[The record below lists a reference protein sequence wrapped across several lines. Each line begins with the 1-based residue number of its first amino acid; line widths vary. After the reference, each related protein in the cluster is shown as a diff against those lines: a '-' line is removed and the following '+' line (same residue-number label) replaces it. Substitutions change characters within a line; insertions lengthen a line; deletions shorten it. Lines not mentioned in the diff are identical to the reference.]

1 MILKI
6 REHQPEEREAPV
18 ELVLEKCSA
27 GIRLCAFKGVEG
39 RHIATV
45 CENGFLF
52 LPTRGVNNDLR
63 EFGFRTKPNG
73 EIETV

>member
-45 CENGFLF
+45 CNEGVLF
-52 LPTRGVNNDLR
+52 LPVSLGGKGLR